1 MVETEE
7 KKKTGWV
14 VPAASVEAIRSESA
28 ELFKEAFLAM
38 HDYNMG
44 NDFDASAL
52 SPAARVLFMSF
63 RDTMDNNARR
73 YEAIK
78 KRNQENGRKSKGRG
92 GKKDAANNPK

>member
-14 VPAASVEAIRSESA
+14 VPSASVEAIRFESA

-44 NDFDASAL
+44 NDFDASTL

-92 GKKDAANNPK
+92 GKKDVANNPK

>member
-1 MVETEE
+1 MTDENDD
-7 KKKTGWV
+7 KKKGWV
-14 VPAASVEAIRSESA
+14 VPAASVEAIRHEDG

-44 NDFDASAL
+44 NDVDIMQL

-63 RDTMDNNARR
+63 RETMDANVMR

-78 KRNQENGRKSKGRG
+78 KRNASISKAKNKSK
-92 GKKDAANNPK
+92 KEK